1 MNIRYRQQIC
11 LKAKVSANK
20 SSTEFFSNPG
30 ISGLKMPI
38 PPLSDSKMDIFTYL
52 FFSNKALFSFRSQY
66 CFDLS
71 CTSASNTNCVDTILE
86 QVIVIEYY
94 SKCGYFVRTVREW
107 NSLSEACVNADTV
120 TAFQTQLCHTP

>member
-1 MNIRYRQQIC
+1 MAKACAYLCRQCCFIDGFG
-11 LKAKVSANK
+11 
-20 SSTEFFSNPG
+20 EFGEFG
-30 ISGLKMPI
+30 
-38 PPLSDSKMDIFTYL
+38 
-52 FFSNKALFSFRSQY
+52 
-66 CFDLS
+66 DLS

>member
-1 MNIRYRQQIC
+1 MNICYRQQIC
-11 LKAKVSANK
+11 LKAKVSGNK

-38 PPLSDSKMDIFTYL
+38 PPLSDTKMDIFTYL
-52 FFSNKALFSFRSQY
+52 FFSNKALFSFR
-66 CFDLS
+66 FDLI
-71 CTSASNTNCVDTILE
+71 CTVLPHRIEILLILQ

-94 SKCGYFVRTVREW
+94 SKYGYFVRTVPEW